1 MKLPEMDFKAAMTEW
16 VALKA
21 QLAAARKDLGVLNGR
36 EKDLRAFVTKH
47 MKDNE
52 IDTVKVQDKVKVN
65 FKTKKTKG
73 SLTKD
78 VIKKGLTN
86 YFGGN
91 EAQVE
96 GAWNAIQ
103 DAAPIKESDGVMVT
117 GLKALLEA

>member
-1 MKLPEMDFKAAMTEW
+1 MDFKAAMTEW
-16 VALKA
+16 VSLKA
-21 QLAAARKDLGVLNGR
+21 QLAAARKDLSVLNGR
-36 EKDLRAFVTKH
+36 EKDLRAFVTNH
-47 MKDNE
+47 MKENE

-65 FKTKKTKG
+65 FKTKTTRG

-78 VIKKGLTN
+78 VIKKGLGS

-96 GAWNAIQ
+96 GAFQAIL
-103 DAAPIKESDGVMVT
+103 DAAPTKQSDGVMVT